1 MPGLSAAT
9 LALVEFLHA
18 HYDRYAVRDATP
30 RLTADEL
37 AAHLAAFAADD
48 ERLTVAVAGRSAA
61 GRPIHRVTF
70 GEGRRRVLMWTQM
83 HGDEP
88 TATLATLDLLAALTT
103 FDQHDGL
110 ATIRREVQVCILP
123 MLNPDGAAVFQRRT
137 AQGLDLNRDARRLRT
152 PEARILKRTHD
163 DFVPDYA
170 FNLHDQNPRYTVGD
184 SRRLTAMAFLA
195 PAHDA
200 SGKDNVARRRAKR
213 LAAALVHL
221 LTPYIAGHMAR
232 FDDAYEPRSFGDAM
246 QGWGTSVVL
255 VESGG
260 WRDDPEKTY
269 LRKLNAVMLLGALHA
284 IAGDECEEIEP
295 SAYEALPGNTQH
307 FYDLIF
313 ESATLDFG
321 SGVPPIVAD
330 IAVNLVDGWRRQ
342 PADVVRGRVMDVG
355 DLRDYAAGERWSLD
369 GRRVSG
375 DDLRIEAEIDVDA
388 LRAMAQPVAPG

>member
-1 MPGLSAAT
+1 MSGLSAAT
-9 LALVEFLHA
+9 HALVEFLGA
-18 HYDRYAVRDATP
+18 HYDRYAVREATP
-30 RLTADEL
+30 RLTASELATHLAEL
-37 AAHLAAFAADD
+37 AARD
-48 ERLTVAVAGRSAA
+48 ERIKVTFAGKSAA

-70 GEGRRRVLMWTQM
+70 GEGRRRILMWTQM

-88 TATLATLDLLAALTT
+88 TATLAALDLLAALAA
-103 FDQHDGL
+103 FGQHPAL
-110 ATIRREVQVCILP
+110 ATILKETQACIIP
-123 MLNPDGAAVFQRRT
+123 MLNPDGAEAFQRRT
-137 AQGLDLNRDARRLRT
+137 AQGIDLNRDARYLRA

-213 LAAALVHL
+213 LAAALVSL
-221 LTPYIAGHMAR
+221 LAPYIAGYMAR

-260 WRDDPEKTY
+260 WRNDPGKAY
-269 LRKLNAVMLLGALHA
+269 LRKLNAMMLLGALHA
-284 IAGDECEEIEP
+284 IAGDEFDELEA
-295 SAYEALPGNTQH
+295 SAYESLPSNTRN

-313 ESATLDFG
+313 EDATLDFG
-321 SGVPPIVAD
+321 EGIPSIVAD
-330 IAVNLVDGWRRQ
+330 IAVDIPGRHPL
-342 PADVVRGRVMDVG
+342 PADAIRGRVMDVG
-355 DLRDYAAGERWSLD
+355 DLRDYEAGERWSLA
-369 GRRVSG
+369 GQRVSG
-375 DDLRIEAEIDVDA
+375 EALRVESEIEVDA
-388 LRAMAQPVAPG
+388 LRALARPVEPS

>member
-9 LALVEFLHA
+9 VALVEFFNT
-18 HYDRYAVRDATP
+18 HYDRYAVRAATP

-37 AAHLAAFAADD
+37 AEHLAAFASQDK
-48 ERLTVAVAGRSAA
+48 RIQVAVTGQSAA
-61 GRPIHRVTF
+61 GRPIHRVMF
-70 GEGRRRVLMWTQM
+70 GSGRRRVLMWTQM

-88 TATLATLDLLAALTT
+88 TATLAALDLLAALTT
-103 FDQHDGL
+103 FDRHSGL
-110 ATIRREVQVCILP
+110 ETILKEVQVCLIP

-137 AQGLDLNRDARRLRT
+137 AQGLDINRDARCLRT
-152 PEARILKRTHD
+152 PEARILKRVHD

-184 SRRLTAMAFLA
+184 SQRLTALAFLA

-200 SGKDNVARRRAKR
+200 SGKDNIARRRAKR
-213 LAAALVHL
+213 LAATLVHL

-232 FDDAYEPRSFGDAM
+232 FDDTYEPRSFGDAM

-260 WRDDPEKTY
+260 WRNDPDKTY
-269 LRKLNAVMLLGALHA
+269 LRQLNTVMLLGALHA
-284 IAGDECEEIEP
+284 IAGDECDEIEAT
-295 SAYEALPGNTQH
+295 AYEALPSNTQY

-321 SGVPPIVAD
+321 PDIPPIVAD
-330 IAVNLVDGWRRQ
+330 IAINLVDNRQ
-342 PADVVRGRVMDVG
+342 HRQVDVVRGRVMDVG
-355 DLRDYAAGERWSLD
+355 DLRDYGAGERWSLA
-369 GRRVSG
+369 GQRVNG
-375 DDLRIEAEIDVDA
+375 AELHVEVEIDVDA
-388 LRAMAQPVAPG
+388 LRALAHHIEPL